1 MCVCVCYLRLFDF
14 VGGLHFAEAIFGLLQ
29 ALAQICAL

>member
-1 MCVCVCYLRLFDF
+1 MYIYIYYLRLFDF
-14 VGGLHFAEAIFGLLQ
+14 VGGLHFAQAIFGLLQ